1 MKNDLLPA
9 DTPRLAIGHRTPPP
23 QEAGPAAPPKTPKH
37 ESRVSKNVLT
47 NEPKMGTFG
56 LVMGTIEHKGLSSA
70 LFGKVR
76 RVVLALFFSRPDESF
91 YLRQIARMTG
101 VGQGAVQRE
110 LKRLTEAG
118 IITRTGQGRR
128 VDYRVNRNCPL
139 FDELQSLVTKTAG
152 LADVLRKALAPLVD
166 QIEIAFVYGSQAN
179 GTAGPTS
186 DVDLLIVGD
195 VDEMD
200 LHRAIA
206 KVEEQLDR
214 TVNYTLLDR
223 REFQRRRSEKGGFL
237 HRVLSGQMIFI
248 VGNPEDV

>member
-1 MKNDLLPA
+1 
-9 DTPRLAIGHRTPPP
+9 
-23 QEAGPAAPPKTPKH
+23 
-37 ESRVSKNVLT
+37 
-47 NEPKMGTFG
+47 MGTK
-56 LVMGTIEHKGLSSA
+56 ERKDLSSA
-70 LFGKVR
+70 LFGKVSLA
-76 RVVLALFFSRPDESF
+76 VLALFFSRPDESF

-118 IITRTGQGRR
+118 IITRTVQGPR
-128 VDYRVNRNCPL
+128 VDYRVNRACPL
-139 FDELQSLVTKTAG
+139 FDELQSLMMKTAG
-152 LADVLRKALAPLVD
+152 LADVLRKALGPLAD

-179 GTAGPTS
+179 GTAGPAS

-195 VDEMD
+195 ADEMD

-206 KVEEQLDR
+206 KAEEQLDR

-223 REFQRRRSEKGGFL
+223 REFERRRSEKGGFL